1 MINTTRRIFILVI
14 LFGLMLLTKTIG
26 TSGEMSYPRTL
37 AVVGFII
44 LASFTLGELFQ
55 TLRLP
60 KVTGY
65 IFAGLI
71 FGLSFFQFTNF
82 EPLFLI
88 NKRITENL
96 SVINNI
102 ALAVIALIAGLE
114 LKYSKLKKVIKTG
127 LVLIILKF
135 LFIFILIT
143 GSFYLLFPL
152 FSQSVT
158 QWQYLLAGGLL
169 ISIIALGTSIELTIG
184 VSEELNIQNDLVELT
199 LSTSIL
205 KDLLNIILL
214 VIVIFLIKM
223 YLLPEQKT
231 ELSNPFVIL
240 LTDFGKTIVAGGVLG
255 ALTVFY
261 LRYINLEVTFFL
273 ICLII
278 FGGYAAS
285 LFHFETLL
293 MFVIAGMITS
303 NFAPEKEF
311 EEAAENLSLPV
322 FILFFTLAGATIDLS
337 QALNFLPL
345 AGALFLI
352 RIVALFLSVRSAV
365 ALVDSPAEIKRFGWS
380 GFIPIGVLMLGFAG
394 IIASEL
400 PLISELVSG
409 IIYSFI
415 LLNLLLGPII
425 YRSVL
430 VYQKNNQLT
439 TQQEEIK
446 PAIRKQY
453 AEKLTEVNEDYQV
466 AFAEPD
472 FFDDKL
478 NKIFFDLYFKLIELV
493 NGFRDSFVTKRNYE
507 TEDILK
513 ETVAIYRDKFLG
525 IESILKSGKDPR
537 AIKAALQSIRIN
549 QTEVLLDKLEERK
562 KIERDFANSDTLIK
576 KLLNDLLEIT
586 STLDESYPLST
597 EIDYATYSR
606 KPLFFKFFILKLKI
620 KTGLKTIFTG
630 DSTAIVKVNLKNY
643 SRYYLNV
650 KTTTELLET
659 INLTGGD
666 RLNLF
671 RKLKAI
677 HKNFIYYLDDLIT
690 TIGQE
695 KSSLGFMPVF
705 YMQYEELKAM
715 FFNEL
720 DVYIEEQ
727 SATVMNI
734 EKRLT
739 YAFASPYN
747 NLLHE
752 IKSLIRLEKRG
763 LEINFFKEYE
773 ESQQVKESLFDSI
786 RYWVIYYQGIIG
798 LLQKEL
804 YIYKFEIQ
812 LNNFLDKAL
821 LNLADEIS
829 ERIRTGSSKITEQ
842 FRQMIIDVKALLPLG
857 FDTLKAYSDHFRMSF
872 VIPELSSLIRDLD
885 KTTRSRK
892 LRTFFDTVINGIKSV
907 AKELPEEAAY
917 LDEEELNLQKR
928 IPVFTKLKTF
938 EIRNQTSSFLLLKL
952 PREIGDVNEFLVD
965 YVDAALK
972 EIRNLE
978 SSVNYYLDSIVK
990 RMQEDPEDQEGVED
1004 ILNTLS
1010 SNFLD
1015 RLREIENNNDKLE
1028 QAINKQVADK
1038 TEVAVSEIKRLIRQA
1053 PQLDRVIKHEVNT
1066 IPLKVNYG
1074 LRFVKV
1080 VVKKSFHNVKTAIS
1094 NTYKRLIFPLF
1105 ARSYERFKIIS
1116 GRLGTS
1122 YKEDLFRLDEV
1133 LNGLPF
1139 IYRRLFDGT
1148 SLESS
1153 EMFLGKEEIKQIL
1166 NEAQLRFKNRL
1177 PSSVLITG
1185 APGTGKT
1192 SCLYFIKND
1201 LLRPGDYLEFYFLER
1216 ISTVDELR
1224 KLISEAF
1231 GYNDLK
1237 SVEAIII
1244 DLNERFR
1251 GKTVLLTNLHKTF
1264 VRSVDGFEAL
1274 KTMLHIISMTSANI
1288 LWIVSVQSTGWQF
1301 IKTNFKAASLFTF
1314 SISLEELNKR
1324 RVKEIILHRQKTTGF
1339 GFRFTEDDLYLLRK
1353 KMFSASKAIEDQRY
1367 LEQVYFERL
1376 TDYADGNI
1384 VAAMNYW
1391 LNSIKKIDGNTLIIQ
1406 TYKEYPLIDISFL
1419 DTNLITV
1426 LHTVMLHGGLKKSQL
1441 AQSLNISE
1449 SQAGEALNKLLSLN
1463 LLKIGELTKSHDYY
1477 YTNKFKFKSIQYELK
1492 NRNILP

>member
-1 MINTTRRIFILVI
+1 M
-14 LFGLMLLTKTIG
+14 
-26 TSGEMSYPRTL
+26 
-37 AVVGFII
+37 
-44 LASFTLGELFQ
+44 
-55 TLRLP
+55 
-60 KVTGY
+60 
-65 IFAGLI
+65 
-71 FGLSFFQFTNF
+71 
-82 EPLFLI
+82 
-88 NKRITENL
+88 
-96 SVINNI
+96 
-102 ALAVIALIAGLE
+102 
-114 LKYSKLKKVIKTG
+114 
-127 LVLIILKF
+127 
-135 LFIFILIT
+135 
-143 GSFYLLFPL
+143 
-152 FSQSVT
+152 
-158 QWQYLLAGGLL
+158 
-169 ISIIALGTSIELTIG
+169 
-184 VSEELNIQNDLVELT
+184 
-199 LSTSIL
+199 TSIL
-205 KDLLNIILL
+205 
-214 VIVIFLIKM
+214 
-223 YLLPEQKT
+223 
-231 ELSNPFVIL
+231 
-240 LTDFGKTIVAGGVLG
+240 
-255 ALTVFY
+255 
-261 LRYINLEVTFFL
+261 
-273 ICLII
+273 
-278 FGGYAAS
+278 
-285 LFHFETLL
+285 
-293 MFVIAGMITS
+293 
-303 NFAPEKEF
+303 
-311 EEAAENLSLPV
+311 
-322 FILFFTLAGATIDLS
+322 
-337 QALNFLPL
+337 
-345 AGALFLI
+345 
-352 RIVALFLSVRSAV
+352 
-365 ALVDSPAEIKRFGWS
+365 
-380 GFIPIGVLMLGFAG
+380 
-394 IIASEL
+394 
-400 PLISELVSG
+400 
-409 IIYSFI
+409 
-415 LLNLLLGPII
+415 
-425 YRSVL
+425 
-430 VYQKNNQLT
+430 
-439 TQQEEIK
+439 
-446 PAIRKQY
+446 
-453 AEKLTEVNEDYQV
+453 
-466 AFAEPD
+466 
-472 FFDDKL
+472 
-478 NKIFFDLYFKLIELV
+478 KLIELV
-493 NGFRDSFVTKRNYE
+493 NEFRDNFVTKRNYE

-537 AIKAALQSIRIN
+537 AIRAALQSIRIN

-562 KIERDFANSDTLIK
+562 KTERDFANSDTLIK
-576 KLLNDLLEIT
+576 KLLNDLLDVT
-586 STLDESYPLST
+586 STLEETYPLST
-597 EIDYATYSR
+597 EIDYTTYAGKS
-606 KPLFFKFFILKLKI
+606 LFFRLFILKLKF
-620 KTGLKTIFTG
+620 TTWLKTIFTG
-630 DSTAIVKVNLKNY
+630 DHTAIVKVNLKNY

-650 KTTTELLET
+650 KTTAELLET
-659 INLTGGD
+659 INLTGAD

-677 HKNFIYYLDDLIT
+677 HKNFIHYLDELIT

-727 SATVMNI
+727 SSTVMNI

-747 NLLHE
+747 NLLRE
-752 IKSLIRLEKRG
+752 ITSLIRLDKRG
-763 LEINFFKEYE
+763 LEVNFFKEFE
-773 ESQQVKESLFDSI
+773 ESQKVKESLFDSI

-812 LNNFLDKAL
+812 LNNFLDRAL

-829 ERIRTGSSKITEQ
+829 ERIRAGSPKIIEQ
-842 FRQMIIDVKALLPLG
+842 FRQMVTDIKALIPLG
-857 FDTLKAYSDHFRMSF
+857 YDTLKAYSDHFRMSF

-907 AKELPEEAAY
+907 AKELPEEAVY
-917 LDEEELNLQKR
+917 LDEEELNLKNR
-928 IPVFTKLKTF
+928 IPEFTKLKTF
-938 EIRNQTSSFLLLKL
+938 EIRKQTSSFLLLKL

-965 YVDAALK
+965 YVDTALK

-990 RMQEDPEDQEGVED
+990 RIHEDPEDFEGVED
-1004 ILNTLS
+1004 ILNTVS
-1010 SNFLD
+1010 SSFLN

-1038 TEVAVSEIKRLIRQA
+1038 TEVAVTEIKRLIRQT
-1053 PQLDRVIKHEVNT
+1053 PHLDADTSHKKNT
-1066 IPLKVNYG
+1066 FTLQMNYAF
-1074 LRFVKV
+1074 RFVKIV
-1080 VVKKSFHNVKTAIS
+1080 LKKVFHTIKAAIS
-1094 NTYKRLIFPLF
+1094 NTYKRFIIPLF
-1105 ARSYERFKIIS
+1105 ARSYERFKILS
-1116 GRLGTS
+1116 GKLGTS
-1122 YKEDLFRLDEV
+1122 YKEDLFRLDEI

-1153 EMFLGKEEIKQIL
+1153 EMFLGKEEIKHIL
-1166 NEAQLRFKNRL
+1166 SDAQSRFKNKL

-1201 LLRPGDYLEFYFLER
+1201 LLRPGEYLEFYFLER

-1251 GKTVLLTNLHKTF
+1251 GKTVLLINLHKTF

-1274 KTMLHIISMTSANI
+1274 KTMLHIISMTSVNI
-1288 LWIVSVQSTGWQF
+1288 LWITSVQSTGWQF
-1301 IKTNFKAASLFTF
+1301 IKTNFKASSLFTF
-1314 SISLEELNKR
+1314 SISLEELNRR

-1353 KMFSASKAIEDQRY
+1353 KIFSSSKSIEDQRY
-1367 LEQVYFERL
+1367 LENVYFERL

-1391 LNSIKKIDGNTLIIQ
+1391 LNSIKKIEGNTLLIQ
-1406 TYKEYPLIDISFL
+1406 TYKAYPLIDLSFL
-1419 DTNLITV
+1419 DTTLITV

-1441 AQSLNISE
+1441 AQSLNIPE
-1449 SQAGEALNKLLSLN
+1449 SLAGEALNKLLSLN

>member
-1 MINTTRRIFILVI
+1 MINTTRRIFILII

-55 TLRLP
+55 TMRLP

-65 IFAGLI
+65 IFTGLI
-71 FGLSFFQFTNF
+71 FGLSLFQFTNF

-88 NKRITENL
+88 NQRITENL
-96 SVINNI
+96 SVVNNI
-102 ALAVIALIAGLE
+102 VLAVIALIAGLE
-114 LKYSKLKKVIKTG
+114 LKYSKLEKVIKTG
-127 LVLIILKF
+127 FVIILFKF
-135 LFIFILIT
+135 FFVFILIT
-143 GSFYLLFPL
+143 GGFYLLFPV
-152 FSQSVT
+152 FT
-158 QWQYLLAGGLL
+158 QTLISWQYLVAGGVL
-169 ISIIALGTSIELTIG
+169 ISVISMGTSIELTIG
-184 VSEELNIQNDLVELT
+184 VSEELDIKNDLVELT

-214 VIVIFLIKM
+214 VVVIFLIKM
-223 YLLPEQKT
+223 YLLPEHKAV
-231 ELSNPFVIL
+231 LSNPL
-240 LTDFGKTIVAGGVLG
+240 LTLLIDLGKTIIAGGVLG
-255 ALTVFY
+255 VLTVLY
-261 LRYINLEVTFFL
+261 LRYIKMEITFFL

-285 LFHFETLL
+285 LFHLETLL

-303 NFAPEKEF
+303 NFSHEEEF
-311 EEAAENLSLPV
+311 EKAAENLSLPV
-322 FILFFTLAGATIDLS
+322 FIVFFTLAGATINLS
-337 QALNFLPL
+337 SALNFLPI

-352 RIVALFLSVRSAV
+352 RIIALFVSVRTAV
-365 ALVDSPAEIKRFGWS
+365 SVVNSPPEIKRFGWS
-380 GFIPIGVLMLGFAG
+380 GFISTGVLMLGFSG

-400 PLISELVSG
+400 PQISDLVSG
-409 IIYSFI
+409 IIYDLI

-425 YRSVL
+425 YRAVL
-430 VYQKNNQLT
+430 VYQKNDEET
-439 TQQEEIK
+439 TAPVTSKTTVKEGLVD
-446 PAIRKQY
+446 
-453 AEKLTEVNEDYQV
+453 KLNKVKEDYQI
-466 AFAEPD
+466 AFAEPNFYD
-472 FFDDKL
+472 EKL

-493 NGFRDSFVTKRNYE
+493 NEFRDNFVTKRNYE

-525 IESILKSGKDPR
+525 IESIIKSGKDPR
-537 AIKAALQSIRIN
+537 AIRAALQSIRIN

-562 KIERDFANSDTLIK
+562 KMERDFANSDTIIK

-597 EIDYATYSR
+597 EIDYATYSGKSFYFR
-606 KPLFFKFFILKLKI
+606 FFILKLKF
-620 KTGLKTIFTG
+620 TVWLKTIFTG
-630 DSTAIVKVNLKNY
+630 DHTAVVKVNLKNY

-659 INLTGGD
+659 INLTGAD

-727 SATVMNI
+727 SSTVLNI

-763 LEINFFKEYE
+763 LEVNFFKEYE
-773 ESQQVKESLFDSI
+773 ESQKVKENLFDSI

-829 ERIRTGSSKITEQ
+829 ERIRAGSPKIIEQ
-842 FRQMIIDVKALLPLG
+842 FRQMITDVKALLPLG
-857 FDTLKAYSDHFRMSF
+857 YDTIKAYSDHFRMSY

-907 AKELPEEAAY
+907 AKELPEEAVY
-917 LDEEELNLQKR
+917 LDDEELNLKNR
-928 IPVFTKLKTF
+928 IPEFTKLKTF
-938 EIRNQTSSFLLLKL
+938 EIRKQTSSFLLLKL

-965 YVDAALK
+965 YVDSALK

-990 RMQEDPEDQEGVED
+990 RMHEDPEDFEGVED
-1004 ILNTLS
+1004 ILDSVNS
-1010 SNFLD
+1010 SFLN

-1038 TEVAVSEIKRLIRQA
+1038 TEVAVTEIKRLIRQA
-1053 PQLDRVIKHEVNT
+1053 PQLDRELKHENNT
-1066 IPLKVNYG
+1066 FSSKVNY
-1074 LRFVKV
+1074 LFRFIKVAIKKMFHIVKAAV
-1080 VVKKSFHNVKTAIS
+1080 NSI
-1094 NTYKRLIFPLF
+1094 YKRFIIPLF
-1105 ARSYERFKIIS
+1105 ARSYERFKILS
-1116 GRLGTS
+1116 GKLGTS
-1122 YKEDLFRLDEV
+1122 YKEDLFRLDKI

-1153 EMFLGKEEIKQIL
+1153 EMFLGKEEIKHIFSD
-1166 NEAQLRFKNRL
+1166 AQNRFKNKL

-1201 LLRPGDYLEFYFLER
+1201 LLRPGEYLEFYFLER

-1251 GKTVLLTNLHKTF
+1251 GKTVLLINLHKTF

-1274 KTMLHIISMTSANI
+1274 KTMLYIISMTSVNI
-1288 LWIVSVQSTGWQF
+1288 LWITTVQSTGWQF
-1301 IKTNFKAASLFTF
+1301 IKTNFKASSLFTF
-1314 SISLEELNKR
+1314 LISLEELNRR

-1353 KMFSASKAIEDQRY
+1353 KMFNSSKSIEDQRY
-1367 LEQVYFERL
+1367 LENVYFERL
-1376 TDYADGNI
+1376 TDYAEGNI

-1391 LNSIKKIDGNTLIIQ
+1391 LNSIKKIDGNTLLIQ
-1406 TYKEYPLIDISFL
+1406 TYKEYPLIDLSFL

-1441 AQSLNISE
+1441 AQSLNIPE
-1449 SQAGEALNKLLSLN
+1449 NIAGEALNKLLSLN

>member
-37 AVVGFII
+37 AVLGFII

-55 TLRLP
+55 TIRLP

-65 IFAGLI
+65 IFTGLV
-71 FGLSFFQFTNF
+71 FGLSLFQFTNF

-88 NKRITENL
+88 NQRITENL
-96 SVINNI
+96 SVVNNI
-102 ALAVIALIAGLE
+102 VLAVIALIAGLE

-127 LVLIILKF
+127 LVIILFKF
-135 LFIFILIT
+135 FFIFILIT
-143 GSFYLLFPL
+143 GSFYLLFPVL
-152 FSQSVT
+152 T
-158 QWQYLLAGGLL
+158 QTLISWQFLLAGGVL
-169 ISIIALGTSIELTIG
+169 ISVIAMGTSIELTIG
-184 VSEELNIQNDLVELT
+184 VSEELDIKNDLVELT

-214 VIVIFLIKM
+214 VVVIFLIKM
-223 YLLPEQKT
+223 YLLPVHDT
-231 ELSNPFVIL
+231 VLSNPLLTL
-240 LTDFGKTIVAGGVLG
+240 LTDLGKTIAAGGILG
-255 ALTVFY
+255 VLTVLY
-261 LRYINLEVTFFL
+261 LRYIKMEVTFFL

-285 LFHFETLL
+285 LFHLETLL

-303 NFAPEKEF
+303 NFAPEEEF
-311 EEAAENLSLPV
+311 EKAAENLSLPV
-322 FILFFTLAGATIDLS
+322 FIVFFTLAGATIDLS
-337 QALNFLPL
+337 SALNYLPI
-345 AGALFLI
+345 AAALFLI
-352 RIVALFLSVRSAV
+352 RIIALFISVRSAV
-365 ALVDSPAEIKRFGWS
+365 ALVNSPPEIKRFGWS
-380 GFIPIGVLMLGFAG
+380 GFISTGVLMLGFSG

-400 PLISELVSG
+400 PQISTLVSG
-409 IIYSFI
+409 IIYDLI

-425 YRSVL
+425 YRAVM
-430 VYQKNNQLT
+430 VYQKNDEETAPPVELKT
-439 TQQEEIK
+439 TVK
-446 PAIRKQY
+446 AGLVD
-453 AEKLTEVNEDYQV
+453 KLNKVKEDYQI
-466 AFAEPD
+466 AFAEPNFYD
-472 FFDDKL
+472 EKL

-493 NGFRDSFVTKRNYE
+493 NEFRDNFVTKRNYE

-537 AIKAALQSIRIN
+537 AIRAALQSIRIN

-597 EIDYATYSR
+597 EIDYATYSGKSLTFR
-606 KPLFFKFFILKLKI
+606 FFILRLKF
-620 KTGLKTIFTG
+620 TTWLKTIFTG
-630 DSTAIVKVNLKNY
+630 DHTSVVKINLKNY

-659 INLTGGD
+659 INLTGAD

-705 YMQYEELKAM
+705 FMQYEELKAM

-727 SATVMNI
+727 SSTVMNI

-747 NLLHE
+747 DLLRE
-752 IKSLIRLEKRG
+752 VKSVIRLDKRG
-763 LEINFFKEYE
+763 LDVNFFKEYE
-773 ESQQVKESLFDSI
+773 ESQKVKDSLFDSI

-829 ERIRTGSSKITEQ
+829 ERIRAGSPKIIEQ
-842 FRQMIIDVKALLPLG
+842 FRQMITDIKALLPLG
-857 FDTLKAYSDHFRMSF
+857 FDTVKAYSDHFRMSY

-917 LDEEELNLQKR
+917 LDEEELNLKNR
-928 IPVFTKLKTF
+928 IPEFTKLKTF
-938 EIRNQTSSFLLLKL
+938 EIRKQTSSFLLLKL

-965 YVDAALK
+965 YVDTALK
-972 EIRNLE
+972 EIRSLE

-990 RMQEDPEDQEGVED
+990 RMHEDPEDFEGVED
-1004 ILNTLS
+1004 ILNTVS
-1010 SNFLD
+1010 SSFLN

-1038 TEVAVSEIKRLIRQA
+1038 TEVAVTEIKRLIRQA
-1053 PQLDRVIKHEVNT
+1053 PQLDRAIKHEKNT
-1066 IPLKVNYG
+1066 FSSRLNYTI
-1074 LRFVKV
+1074 RFVKV
-1080 VVKKSFHNVKTAIS
+1080 VLKKVFHTINAAIS
-1094 NTYKRLIFPLF
+1094 GIYKRFIIPLF
-1105 ARSYERFKIIS
+1105 ARSYERFKILS
-1116 GRLGTS
+1116 GKLGTS
-1122 YKEDLFRLDEV
+1122 YKEDLFRLDEI

-1153 EMFLGKEEIKQIL
+1153 EMFLGKEEIKHIL
-1166 NEAQLRFKNRL
+1166 SDAQSRFKNKL

-1192 SCLYFIKND
+1192 SCLYFIKNE
-1201 LLRPGDYLEFYFLER
+1201 LLRPGEYLEFYFLER

-1244 DLNERFR
+1244 DLNERYR
-1251 GKTVLLTNLHKTF
+1251 GKTVLLINLHKTF

-1274 KTMLHIISMTSANI
+1274 KTMLHIISMTSVNI
-1288 LWIVSVQSTGWQF
+1288 LWITSVQSTGWQF

-1314 SISLEELNKR
+1314 SISLEELNRR

-1353 KMFSASKAIEDQRY
+1353 KMFSSSKSIEDQRY
-1367 LEQVYFERL
+1367 LENVYFERL

-1391 LNSIKKIDGNTLIIQ
+1391 LNSIKKIEGNTLLIQ
-1406 TYKEYPLIDISFL
+1406 TYKAYPLIDLSFL

-1441 AQSLNISE
+1441 AQSLNIPE
-1449 SQAGEALNKLLSLN
+1449 SQAGEALTKLLSLN
-1463 LLKIGELTKSHDYY
+1463 LLKVGELTKSHDYY
-1477 YTNKFKFKSIQYELK
+1477 YTNKFKFKSIQFELK